1 MQKLIET
8 YFKAML
14 NSTLDIEDKLLHK
27 TLNQCIEDLD
37 QGRLRLCTYD
47 STQNTWTLHEWLK
60 QSILL
65 FFKIN
70 KMEVITSGAFSF
82 IDKIPLKQWTQD
94 QGVRVVPQAL
104 VRKGAFVERGCVLMP
119 SYINIG
125 AYIGKGT
132 LVDTWA
138 TVGSCAQVGS
148 NVHISGGVGLGGV
161 LEPLQ
166 AKPVII
172 EDDVFLGS
180 RVSVVEGFLVKKSA
194 VIASGVNLTAST
206 PIIDVSG
213 EFENYKSNVES
224 SKESDTASGATSS
237 TQSQKNFDENGARI
251 FKLEVPENAVVIPGM
266 RNKSFK
272 KGTYPA
278 SCALIIGKRSD
289 STDKKT
295 SLNQVLRDIN

>member
-1 MQKLIET
+1 MQKLIEN
-8 YFKAML
+8 FFQEML
-14 NSTLDIEDKLLHK
+14 NSKLDIEDKLLHK
-27 TLNQCIEDLD
+27 TVNQCIEDLD
-37 QGRLRLCTYD
+37 QGKLKLCTYN
-47 STQNTWTLHEWLK
+47 SAKNTWELHEWLK

-65 FFKIN
+65 FFKIS
-70 KMEVITSGAFSF
+70 KMKVISSDNFSF
-82 IDKIPLKQWTQD
+82 IDKIPLKKWTQS

-104 VRKGAFVERGCVLMP
+104 VRKGAFVEAGCILMP

-125 AYIGKGT
+125 AYVGEGT

-138 TVGSCAQVGS
+138 TVGSCAQVGK

-172 EDDVFLGS
+172 EDNVFLGS
-180 RVSVVEGFLVKKSA
+180 RVSIVEGFLVKKSA

-213 EFENYKSNVES
+213 EFDSYES
-224 SKESDTASGATSS
+224 IINK
-237 TQSQKNFDENGARI
+237 KKIFDENGARI
-251 FKLEVPENAVVIPGM
+251 FKLEVPENAVVISGM
-266 RNKSFK
+266 RNKIFK
-272 KGTYPA
+272 KGTYPV
-278 SCALIIGKRSD
+278 SCALIIGKRSE

-295 SLNQVLRDIN
+295 SLNQVLRGIN

>member
-1 MQKLIET
+1 MQKLIEN
-8 YFKAML
+8 YFQAML
-14 NSTLDIEDKLLHK
+14 DSKLDINNKLLHK
-27 TLNQCIEDLD
+27 TVNQCIEDLD
-37 QGRLRLCTYD
+37 QGKLRLCTYD
-47 STQNTWTLHEWLK
+47 DQKNVWELHEWLK

-70 KMEVITSGAFSF
+70 KMKIISSDNFSF
-82 IDKIPLKQWTQD
+82 IDKIPLKQWTQN

-104 VRKGAFVERGCVLMP
+104 VRKGAFVESGCILMP

-125 AYIGKGT
+125 AYVGEGT

-138 TVGSCAQVGS
+138 TVGSCAQVGK

-172 EDDVFLGS
+172 EDNVFLGS
-180 RVSVVEGFLVKKSA
+180 RVSVVEGFLIKKSA

-213 EFENYKSNVES
+213 EFDNYES
-224 SKESDTASGATSS
+224 AVNKIISKK
-237 TQSQKNFDENGARI
+237 QNFDENGSRI
-251 FKLEVPENAVVIPGM
+251 FKSEVPENAVVISGV
-266 RNKSFK
+266 RNKTFK
-272 KGTYPA
+272 KGIYPV

-295 SLNQVLRDIN
+295 SLNKVLRSIN